1 MNADAVSA
9 ERSGFEPPAQGG
21 VGPALVLAL
30 LVHALLILALSGGL
44 RWKNE
49 PQDLSVEAELWSPVP
64 QQAAPRPVQ
73 PPPAPPP
80 APTPAPPPPQPTAAE
95 QREADIVLAQK
106 KKREEEERLQA
117 QAREAKEKEKRRQ
130 QELER
135 QKKEKEQRELAEKK
149 AAEEAKRKQ
158 ELLAREKADKEAET
172 VRRMQALR
180 RMAALAGTADSEGGN
195 ATVAAGPS
203 ATYAGLIRATVRP
216 NIVFTDDLP
225 GNPVAE
231 VEVTTGPTGQIVSR
245 RITKSSGVKSWDEAV
260 LRALDRTD
268 KLPSDR
274 GRYWNPM
281 TIAFKLR
288 E

>member
-1 MNADAVSA
+1 MNVVSA
-9 ERSGFEPPAQGG
+9 ERSSFEPPAQGG
-21 VGPALVLAL
+21 FGPALVLAL

-49 PQDLSVEAELWSPVP
+49 PQELSVEAELWSPVP

-73 PPPAPPP
+73 PPPAPAPP
-80 APTPAPPPPQPTAAE
+80 PPPPQPTAAE
-95 QREADIVLAQK
+95 QREAEIVLAQK

-117 QAREAKEKEKRRQ
+117 QAREEKEKRR

-135 QKKEKEQRELAEKK
+135 QKKDRELAEKK

-158 ELLAREKADKEAET
+158 ELLAKEKAEKEAET

-180 RMAALAGTADSEGGN
+180 RMAALAGNADSEGGS
-195 ATVAAGPS
+195 AAVAAGPS
-203 ATYAGLIRATVRP
+203 ASYAGLIRSTVRP
-216 NIVFTDDLP
+216 NIVFTDDLS

-231 VEVTTGPTGQIVSR
+231 VEVTTGPTGQIIGR
-245 RITKSSGVKSWDEAV
+245 RIIKSSGVKSWDAAV